1 MRFFHSLTLAVIVTD
16 TTHRKMR
23 AQNIIPNP
31 KIADHVD
38 RILVIENVVLLT
50 PFVLPLYANGV
61 PTLLFKSV
69 KGKMGNHSCN
79 YLTLFGQTISAESL
93 TLNEDFTLIAYFF
106 KPHSLISLFD
116 IPAFELTDKPIDLC
130 LISVKTATELQEKL
144 LNCESVENMISTLD
158 DYIFDLAKTAK
169 EISGAAKYASGKI
182 AIHYTKETLVNIQ
195 KELNI
200 SERTFQRMFE
210 QNIGISPNIYRRISQ
225 FNSAFTDLNLG
236 KYSNLSDLAYNHGY
250 ADQSHYIRAF
260 KEFTTITPS
269 EYLAYGTS

>member
-1 MRFFHSLTLAVIVTD
+1 
-16 TTHRKMR
+16 MR
-23 AQNIIPNP
+23 AKNIIPNP

-38 RILVIENVVLLT
+38 RILVIENNVQVT

-69 KGKMGNHSCN
+69 KGKIGNYHCN

-116 IPAFELTDKPIDLC
+116 ISAFELTDKPVDLS
-130 LISVKTATELQEKL
+130 LFTFKTATSLQEKL
-144 LNCESVENMISTLD
+144 LNCESVDNMISTLD
-158 DYIFDLAKTAK
+158 DYLFELSKTAK
-169 EISGAAKYASGKI
+169 EISGSVKYASEKI
-182 AIHYTKETLVNIQ
+182 AICYNKETLVNIQ

-210 QNIGISPNIYRRISQ
+210 KNIGVSPNIYRRISQ
-225 FNSAFTDLNLG
+225 FNSAFTDLNLRRYG
-236 KYSNLSDLAYNHGY
+236 NLSDLAYNHGY

-260 KEFTTITPS
+260 KEFTAITPT
-269 EYLAYGTS
+269 EYLAYGKI